1 MILWN
6 TTIEAFVP
14 TRLFMQ
20 HEPGVR
26 DPLLHH
32 SPLSTR
38 MHMAVDDLGRGTGG
52 PSQAPLDPRLSPI
65 ATSSTI
71 LLLADIYTDHDAPA
85 LWMVIRITH
94 PR

>member
-38 MHMAVDDLGRGTGG
+38 MHMAVDDLGRGPARKRGALG
-52 PSQAPLDPRLSPI
+52 KDSQPSEAPLKPNPKPHI
-65 ATSSTI
+65 QFH
-71 LLLADIYTDHDAPA
+71 Y
-85 LWMVIRITH
+85 
-94 PR
+94 